1 MSKQK
6 PYSRQTI
13 GRCIIKALQKL
24 GGSASKQQIK
34 EEIVADPNNGIT
46 YENVYIPVVSSKSGN
61 SYIPFEFDFNF
72 ALKELYILGY
82 IKRYNRTTDVTLTEN
97 GRKAN
102 SGSYPSEKDI
112 AAINRY
118 WEQKHKEFEMIKNN
132 DQDDFTFSLTPESGE
147 EEKKEDDL
155 ISADDL
161 QSRLLALIKNFSPK
175 KFESFSRKLF
185 SKMRIVFDNKK
196 GTIMSNDH
204 GIDGYGI
211 FESDEFRTSKIVIQ
225 CKRYTDGCVGEPE
238 IDKFRGVIS
247 KFSADYGIF
256 ITTSY
261 FSEKAK
267 EAANQYNPTITLI
280 DGQQL
285 VKLIVKYELGVTE
298 IPVPFYQIDDYY
310 NEKD

>member
-6 PYSRQTI
+6 QSSYSRQNV
-13 GRCIIKALQKL
+13 GGYVLKALQKL

-34 EEIVADPNNGIT
+34 EEIIADPSNKIT
-46 YENVYIPVVSSKSGN
+46 YENVFIPVVSGRSGR
-61 SYIPFEFDFNF
+61 SYIPFNFDFNF
-72 ALKELYILGY
+72 ALKELYVLGY
-82 IKRYNRTTDVTLTEN
+82 IEKYNRTTDVILTES
-97 GRKAN
+97 GRKTN
-102 SGSYPSEKDI
+102 TETYPNEKEYAVI
-112 AAINRY
+112 TSY
-118 WEQKHKEFEMIKNN
+118 WEQKRKEFEVTKNSK
-132 DQDDFTFSLTPESGE
+132 QESVVSVNVE
-147 EEKKEDDL
+147 EVEEKKEDDL
-155 ISADDL
+155 IAAEDL
-161 QSRLLALIKNFSPK
+161 QSKLLELIKSFSPK

-185 SKMRIVFDNKK
+185 SKMKIVFDNKK
-196 GTIMSNDH
+196 GTLMSNDH

-211 FESDEFRTSKIVIQ
+211 FESDEFRTSKVVIQ